1 MAKLSSPVLVLI
13 LIFLML
19 APTTAGAS
27 EGVHWGYEG
36 ETGPEHWGELS
47 PDYATCSQGMEQSP
61 VDIPAA
67 APVNPSGLRLEY
79 QPSALNIVNNG
90 HSIQVNYD
98 PGSSLEVDGATY
110 PLVQSHLHGLSEHTL
125 NGAQTD
131 MELHLVH
138 KDAGGHMA
146 VVGVMIA
153 EGAQNPAYEPILA
166 NMPAEEGEAEV
177 ISGVTVNAA
186 DLLPADRSY
195 YRYNGSLTTPPCT
208 EGVKWFVMAAPVEL
222 STSQIAAF
230 RSIYDNN
237 YRPVQPLNAR
247 TFLLT
252 SALPPAVLPGT
263 GAAADPIPAA
273 SLGLFLLVVVLWK
286 ALGRNQMVREDNGPI
301 VQGSPE
307 RTQFQA
313 GLGLGTSVRRRPRW
327 FSKPAK
333 RV

>member
-1 MAKLSSPVLVLI
+1 MAKLSSLVLVLI

-90 HSIQVNYD
+90 HSIQVNVD
-98 PGSSLEVDGATY
+98 AGSSLTVDGAAY
-110 PLVQSHLHGLSEHTL
+110 PLVQFHLHSLSEHTL
-125 NGAQTD
+125 NGVHTA

-138 KDAGGHMA
+138 KDAGGRTA
-146 VVGVMIA
+146 VVGLMIV
-153 EGAQNPAYEPILA
+153 EGAQNLAYEPILA
-166 NMPAEEGEAEV
+166 HMPAEEGEPQFV
-177 ISGVTVNAA
+177 PSVTVNAG
-186 DLLPADRSY
+186 DLLPSDRSY

-208 EGVKWFVMAAPVEL
+208 EGVKWFVLTVPVEL
-222 STSQIAAF
+222 SADQIASF
-230 RSIYDNN
+230 QSIYDNN
-237 YRPVQPLNAR
+237 YRPVQPLNER

-252 SALPPAVLPGT
+252 LPPAPAELPGT
-263 GAAADPIPAA
+263 GAAVDPILVAA
-273 SLGLFLLVVVLWK
+273 VGLCLI
-286 ALGRNQMVREDNGPI
+286 A
-301 VQGSPE
+301 
-307 RTQFQA
+307 A
-313 GLGLGTSVRRRPRW
+313 GFGKILVRRRG
-327 FSKPAK
+327 AQ
-333 RV
+333 